1 MALLVVPGF
10 TQAQELVMEETI
22 TAIQQHKMEKATR
35 TKKQTKRAPAK
46 TTKAAPRKKFT
57 YLKGYRELV
66 PDPWGLGL
74 ES

>member
-1 MALLVVPGF
+1 
-10 TQAQELVMEETI
+10 
-22 TAIQQHKMEKATR
+22 MEKAATKSKRTR
-35 TKKQTKRAPAK
+35 T
-46 TTKAAPRKKFT
+46 TTKTQKVAPRKKFT

>member
-1 MALLVVPGF
+1 MRAW
-10 TQAQELVMEETI
+10 QEEGKTDNKK
-22 TAIQQHKMEKATR
+22 AMEKTVR
-35 TKKQTKRAPAK
+35 KTKQVRKAPAK
-46 TTKAAPRKKFT
+46 TQEASPRKKFH